1 MVKEEIILQLT
12 QACDINIVKGKF
24 FDIKVTDN
32 AVIIP
37 KLCLCVGFRNK
48 TMITLVERNWSIRRR
63 KQAGMEMSF
72 LDILALA
79 C

>member
-24 FDIKVTDN
+24 FDIRTTDES
-32 AVIIP
+32 VIIP
-37 KLCLCVGFRNK
+37 KLCLCVGFQNK
-48 TMITLVERNWSIRRR
+48 TMITLVERNWSIKRR
-63 KQAGMEMSF
+63 KQAGIEISF
-72 LDILALA
+72 LDILAFA